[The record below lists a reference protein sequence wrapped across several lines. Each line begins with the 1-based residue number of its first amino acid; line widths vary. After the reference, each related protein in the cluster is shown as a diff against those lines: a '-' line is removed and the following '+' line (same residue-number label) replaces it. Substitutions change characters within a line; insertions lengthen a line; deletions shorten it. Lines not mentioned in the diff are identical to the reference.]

1 MEFLIEFLSIS
12 LCRHGK
18 VCKWKWIQ
26 IDSLLNQKEA
36 KDKSLL
42 VLLTTVFGKSEI
54 LYTKY
59 TIDWTTKEREKGKKK
74 RTTWIGKRLLERKM
88 VEDIKI
94 KEKSLWWKG
103 KRKFIMK
110 TSGQKHKFVYKYTSL
125 QQKNLYLY

>member
-1 MEFLIEFLSIS
+1 MSIS
-12 LCRHGK
+12 NLVTTK
-18 VCKWKWIQ
+18 T
-26 IDSLLNQKEA
+26 
-36 KDKSLL
+36 KSLL
-42 VLLTTVFGKSEI
+42 VLLTTVFVKSEI

-59 TIDWTTKEREKGKKK
+59 TIDWTTKRDREGGKK